1 MQDIDWTAALAL
13 TLTVLMPDQPVCMR
27 CLAPAV
33 AVQRQADRLVRRLY
47 LIERRVVVKWRHA
60 REIGLVCSLELHSQA
75 GDLSPDSSLLF
86 TGRLSLSQEETAYEG
101 PRRLRRSDI
110 SGADSDI
117 PLSQSAHKEQS
128 QHRCGGQAP
137 CLREEQLIVA

>member
-101 PRRLRRSDI
+101 QDVYDALTF
-110 SGADSDI
+110 
-117 PLSQSAHKEQS
+117 LVLTVTF
-128 QHRCGGQAP
+128 P
-137 CLREEQLIVA
+137 CLNQPTRSSRSIGAGPGTLPA